1 MRARRFE
8 VLSKK
13 EIGQIHQA
21 SLRILREKGV
31 KVEAQDLRNIFKER
45 GAVVDHSE
53 QVVRIPEE
61 MVDWA
66 IEQTPSKFMVYGHD
80 PKFKVKIDT
89 KSSHFCGLGTPTDLV
104 DRDGNHNPTTL
115 EDLRKHL
122 ILIDDLDN
130 LTNDQMDIWPND
142 IPMTTIHVE
151 AIRMW
156 ARWAKKPFGSGT
168 LGYLASKD
176 MMDMTALVVGGMD
189 KLMKK
194 PRQVGI
200 TSIVS
205 PLKIDTA
212 QGHGMR
218 VFIEHNQPLT
228 VTPEAM
234 GGTTAPV
241 TLAGLLTQHNAEVLA
256 HITLAQCI
264 KPGAAIMYGTC
275 STVADMRTG
284 NVALGSFE
292 TGLVTAGCA
301 QLARAYKIPSRGVG
315 GTTDAKVL
323 DIQCGFERMMNLYHA
338 YMAGINY
345 ITCAGTLEGTVSG
358 AHELMVLDNEL
369 AGMVQRI
376 ARGVEVNDVNMAVDE
391 IINLKWSDSYM
402 DKMHTAEHFKSEL
415 HLSDLFDHTVRDA
428 WVTAGSKT
436 VLDRCAEKVEKIIAS
451 HQPNKLS
458 GKLEADMQECIDEV
472 AARPIEEC
480 YKYEGD
486 SAEMP
491 SYVPNLG

>member
-1 MRARRFE
+1 MKARRFE

-13 EIGQIHQA
+13 EIGEIHQA
-21 SLRILREKGV
+21 SLKVLREKGV
-31 KVEAQDLRNIFKER
+31 KVEAEDLRDLFRER
-45 GAVVDHSE
+45 GADVDDSE
-53 QVVRIPEE
+53 QVVRISEE
-61 MVDWA
+61 IIEWA
-66 IEQTPSKFMVYGHD
+66 IEQTPGKFMVYGHD
-80 PKFKVKIDT
+80 PKFKARIDT
-89 KSSHFCGLGTPTDLV
+89 KSSVYAGLGTPTDLV
-104 DRDGNHNPTTL
+104 DKDGAHNPATL

-122 ILIDDLDN
+122 ILIDELDN

-156 ARWAKKPFGSGT
+156 ARWARKPFGSGT

-189 KLMKK
+189 KLMKR

-241 TLAGLLTQHNAEVLA
+241 TLAGLLVQHNAEVLA
-256 HITLAQCI
+256 HITLAQII

-284 NVALGSFE
+284 NVAIGSFE
-292 TGLVTAGCA
+292 TGLVTTGCA

-315 GTTDAKVL
+315 GTTDSKVL
-323 DIQCGFERMMNLYHA
+323 DVQCGFERMMNLYHA
-338 YMAGINY
+338 SMAGINY

-358 AHELMVLDNEL
+358 SHELMVLDNEL
-369 AGMVQRI
+369 IGMVQRV
-376 ARGVEVNDVNMAVDE
+376 ARGVDVSDTKMAVDE
-391 IINLKWSDSYM
+391 IINLDWSDSYI
-402 DKMHTAEHFKSEL
+402 DKMHTAEHFKEEL

-428 WVTAGSKT
+428 WMTAGSKT
-436 VLDRCAEKVEKIIAS
+436 VLDKCAEKVDQLVAS
-451 HQPNKLS
+451 HEPNKLS
-458 GKLEADMQECIDEV
+458 KKLEADMQKFIDDV
-472 AARPIEEC
+472 AARPIEEF
-480 YKYEGD
+480 YKYEGM

-491 SYVPNLG
+491 SYVPDQG